1 MRKQFY
7 IFSGLLGLAIWAFL
21 QSYFAYYFFYVEQSQ
36 LFLLSKAYWI
46 EKASRMGGVCEWCAE
61 AWVQFFAYPY
71 WGALIV
77 AFVVFASACLTGAC
91 GIMLGI
97 VGFQL

>member
-71 WGALIV
+71 
-77 AFVVFASACLTGAC
+77 
-91 GIMLGI
+91 
-97 VGFQL
+97 